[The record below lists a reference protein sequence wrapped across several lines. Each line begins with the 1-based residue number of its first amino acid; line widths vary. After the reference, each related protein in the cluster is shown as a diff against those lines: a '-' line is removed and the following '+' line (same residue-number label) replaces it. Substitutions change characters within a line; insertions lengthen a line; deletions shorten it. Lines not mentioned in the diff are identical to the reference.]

1 VLHKRTPEQVKEEE
15 YLIIESRKIEQNS
28 KRLLKDREHVIKLI
42 NTIDSAFPM
51 KKFFPQ
57 KRAAMEAASKLAMK
71 PPAQVESLEPLRVS
85 IHFLLLFFLIAST
98 TGFLQ
103 KKKRLS
109 KTFSEDGGPSTPAH
123 SQPPEGIDRESFFL
137 LQFLFLFFFFFF
149 WENSNRDLCL
159 FC

>member
-1 VLHKRTPEQVKEEE
+1 MTQEEE

-71 PPAQVESLEPLRVS
+71 PPAQVDSLEPLRVR
-85 IHFLLLFFLIAST
+85 IF
-98 TGFLQ
+98 
-103 KKKRLS
+103 
-109 KTFSEDGGPSTPAH
+109 
-123 SQPPEGIDRESFFL
+123 
-137 LQFLFLFFFFFF
+137 FLFFFFLFF
-149 WENSNRDLCL
+149 PSDFNQWRFAEEEEADKDLFGGWWPL
-159 FC
+159 DTSTLTAPRRH